1 MKKFLKIAVVLLAA
15 VAVVG
20 CGPKAKVNPLEK
32 GVVAQWHLTES
43 PLLTKDTEDV
53 LDVYVEFRL
62 DKSFTLYQRDLNTPI
77 YYNTYKGT
85 YLIVEDI
92 VSGKYSDGKS
102 WGAVNGYRA
111 TYDSV
116 LGTLTLVNVDMPD
129 DVSVFTLTTI
139 PDDVKGGAV
148 RMTTRG
154 EEVFEIVR
162 YL

>member
-1 MKKFLKIAVVLLAA
+1 MKKFFKIAVILLAA

-20 CGPKAKVNPLEK
+20 CNGEKENPLEK
-32 GVVAQWHLTES
+32 GMIGSWHLTES
-43 PLLTKDTEDV
+43 PLLTKDTKDV

-62 DKSFTLYQRDLNTPI
+62 DKTFTLYQKDLNTPI